1 MTNNEILQA
10 NLLDIIFDNRNKEY
24 GAYALRRGYNH
35 RLLISVG
42 AGLSVILLFIL
53 ANALNPKQEIIGK
66 TNADK
71 DGVTVKQYIIP
82 EVKKKEP
89 EKPKEQ
95 PKPKP
100 VQQKAVPVAKIE
112 FKNLKIIQ
120 DNLADKKPVATK
132 DDFINKQPDVVSAP
146 GDKYKGIVQNIPV
159 IITGTGTGNDKPQE
173 NFIPISSDPEYPGGA
188 EALSKFFSQNLVTP
202 GDLGA
207 GEKKMVK
214 VRFKVDKDG
223 TVTGFAIEQTGGTQ
237 FDNEVIRVC
246 KKMRRWKPAMQ
257 NGNAVMISYLLPVTF
272 VGLDQ

>member
-1 MTNNEILQA
+1 MTNKEILQA

-35 RLLISVG
+35 RLLISLG
-42 AGLSVILLFIL
+42 AALSVILLFIL
-53 ANALNPKQEIIGK
+53 ANAINPKEEIIVK

-100 VQQKAVPVAKIE
+100 VQQKTTPVEKIE
-112 FKNLKIIQ
+112 FKNLKIVQ

-132 DDFINKQPDVVSAP
+132 DDFINKQTDVVSAT

-159 IITGTGTGNDKPQE
+159 TITGTGTGNDKPQE
-173 NFIPISSDPEYPGGA
+173 NFIPVSRDPEYPGGP

-202 GDLGA
+202 GDLAA

-223 TVTGFAIEQTGGTQ
+223 TVTGFAIEQTGGTE